1 MNENQ
6 FLKELETALKRLP
19 TEERND
25 IIQDIREYFTDGRE
39 DGKSDSEIAASLGSP
54 NKIAEELLASYSFV
68 ENDLI
73 EETKKEVIT
82 IHDNS
87 YSKVDI
93 NVQHGAL
100 VVMPSDSSVTT
111 VELIG
116 NNDKF
121 QLTAEVV
128 GDRLVVRLKNL
139 RQWLFMF
146 NFNMKAVTLMVFI
159 PKKLYES
166 IAMKTDN
173 GRISAEKL
181 LAKKVDVNTDNG
193 RIQLKEIASSTL
205 TAETDNGRIEVD
217 KVQADHVR
225 TKTDN
230 GRIEM
235 RHVDAESVSAESD
248 NGRIVLEH
256 VEGTIVGITDNG
268 RITLQTS
275 SLDRNIDFKTD
286 NGSIA
291 IQSSSEPSNVSIH
304 AKTGHGKIDVFGEK
318 NSRTVIGAG
327 ENTIRLKSVNG
338 RITVAHASH
347 VNTSEV

>member
-6 FLKELETALKRLP
+6 FLLELETALKRLP

-25 IIQDIREYFTDGRE
+25 IMQDIREYFANGRE
-39 DGKSDSEIAASLGSP
+39 DGKSDSEITASLGSP
-54 NKIAEELLASYSFV
+54 DRIAAELLASYSFV
-68 ENDLI
+68 ENEVID
-73 EETKKEVIT
+73 ESTNEVIT
-82 IHDNS
+82 IQDSS
-87 YSKVDI
+87 YTRVDI

-111 VELIG
+111 VELVG
-116 NNDKF
+116 ANDKLH
-121 QLTAEVV
+121 LTAEVV

-139 RQWLFMF
+139 RHWLFMF
-146 NFNMKAVTLMVFI
+146 NFNMKAVTLNVFI
-159 PKKLYES
+159 PKKLYQS

-205 TAETDNGRIEVD
+205 TAETDNGRIEID
-217 KVQADHVR
+217 KVQADHIR

-230 GRIEM
+230 GRIEI

-256 VEGTIVGITDNG
+256 VEGKIVGITDNG
-268 RITLQTS
+268 RITFQTD
-275 SLDRNIDFKTD
+275 SLDRNLDFRTD

-291 IQSSSEPSNVSIH
+291 IQSSYAPTNVSIH
-304 AKTGHGKIDVFGEK
+304 AKTGHGRVDVFGER
-318 NSRTVIGAG
+318 NSRTVIGSG
-327 ENTIRLKSVNG
+327 ENVIRLKSDNG
-338 RITVAHASH
+338 RITVAHAYR
-347 VNTSEV
+347 VGAAEL